1 MHEFKQLVNTYNDGM
16 RGMNSSVEGR
26 SNIQNTKQI
35 QEDEKMDQKQNTH
48 NHFNEDNEQHSMVC
62 NDQLFF
68 QELRIAAEEAER
80 DRIGTD
86 QNKAK

>member
-1 MHEFKQLVNTYNDGM
+1 M
-16 RGMNSSVEGR
+16 
-26 SNIQNTKQI
+26 
-35 QEDEKMDQKQNTH
+35 QEDEKMDEKQNNH
-48 NHFNEDNEQHSMVC
+48 KHFNEENEQHSMVC

-80 DRIGTD
+80 DRSDTD